1 METIKLTYNFD
12 GPSIGETK
20 NITLTKTDEH
30 GIHDYEV
37 CELFMDFMKS
47 ATSIVGSCHGLI
59 SRRPSQGISSFDS
72 RVADVIGKQ
81 HESN

>member
-12 GPSIGETK
+12 GSSIGETK

-47 ATSIVGSCHGLI
+47 AGYSEENIIKWFKGY
-59 SRRPSQGISSFDS
+59 
-72 RVADVIGKQ
+72 
-81 HESN
+81 